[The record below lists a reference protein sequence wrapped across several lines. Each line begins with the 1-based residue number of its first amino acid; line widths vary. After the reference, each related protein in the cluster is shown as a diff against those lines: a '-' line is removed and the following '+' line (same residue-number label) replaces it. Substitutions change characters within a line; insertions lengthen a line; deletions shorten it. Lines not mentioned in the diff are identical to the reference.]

1 MGVDVD
7 GTLDMRPGPIAKKYL
22 GLNFAPDW
30 QVRSDVVQR
39 AQPDPFFRYLSGW
52 FIPDL
57 LILMIDIVL
66 FIMTSQLD
74 LQFRLFGGPGLETQ
88 IPTPPRVASENSTP
102 QALRTASL
110 VRLLRLLCEN
120 NGCGSDVDIVCHCMK
135 LLHLIETSFPGISKS
150 DSPFCRGLFRIV
162 RDAAIIQKFCKAKWM
177 FS

>member
-39 AQPDPFFRYLSGW
+39 AQPDTFLRYLSGW

-74 LQFRLFGGPGLETQ
+74 LQFRLLG
-88 IPTPPRVASENSTP
+88 
-102 QALRTASL
+102 
-110 VRLLRLLCEN
+110 VR
-120 NGCGSDVDIVCHCMK
+120 GSGAQV
-135 LLHLIETSFPGISKS
+135 
-150 DSPFCRGLFRIV
+150 
-162 RDAAIIQKFCKAKWM
+162 
-177 FS
+177 